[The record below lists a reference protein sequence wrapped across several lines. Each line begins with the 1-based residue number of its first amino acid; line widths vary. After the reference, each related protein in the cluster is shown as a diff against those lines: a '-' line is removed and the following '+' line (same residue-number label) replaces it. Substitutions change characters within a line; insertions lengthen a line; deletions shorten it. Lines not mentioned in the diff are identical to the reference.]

1 MSMSTLA
8 VVYIGT
14 DSAYPFEPFFGGRS
28 AFERCLDWLHSLS
41 CVSRVL
47 VCTDSGAA
55 APERAAYIA
64 EAAERAACEASEK
77 TYERRTLETPCTA
90 ALLAAAARAAKDC
103 GAERVLFALG
113 NCPFYDAALTQEL
126 LETHSRYAAEY
137 TFADCYPLG
146 FAPEVLDTGALGILA
161 RFAQGGEGIPQAAAD
176 AGRKSISFDSI
187 FGVIKTDVN
196 SFEIE
201 TVLSPL
207 DMRLYRLEFSCA
219 CKRTALSCRALYEAA
234 EKRHDFSPL
243 ALCRAAR
250 ETPAVLRTVPSFYY
264 IQIAV
269 PCTGTCTFCPYPAA
283 CGKKYGCQPAAIQ
296 GADAYMPYERFEEII
311 DAAQELSEQAVISLS
326 LWGEALLHPDIA
338 RCMSAV
344 LKKPGLSLCI
354 ETDGVNAGGELID
367 SIRRELSGIDWQ
379 NRLFWI
385 VSCDAADA
393 ETYAKLHG
401 CESGVF
407 AVVQRSIELL
417 EQAFPGC
424 VYEQFVRMNENE
436 QELERFYRYW
446 KEHGRALIQ
455 KYDNF
460 CGLLADKKTADLAP
474 AERKPCWHLR
484 RDMHI
489 LADGTV
495 PLCRERVLDS
505 SLGCVFSES
514 LETIWQ
520 RAAADETADPLCR
533 TCDEYYTFNF

>member
-219 CKRTALSCRALYEAA
+219 SKRTALSCRALYEAA

-250 ETPAVLRTVPSFYY
+250 ETPAVLRTVPSSMDSREVECFVFDKAGVWFYNDETN
-264 IQIAV
+264 AL
-269 PCTGTCTFCPYPAA
+269 
-283 CGKKYGCQPAAIQ
+283 
-296 GADAYMPYERFEEII
+296 
-311 DAAQELSEQAVISLS
+311 ELVSEGDKRMATTAGQDFV
-326 LWGEALLHPDIA
+326 
-338 RCMSAV
+338 
-344 LKKPGLSLCI
+344 
-354 ETDGVNAGGELID
+354 GVAPVTL
-367 SIRRELSGIDWQ
+367 
-379 NRLFWI
+379 
-385 VSCDAADA
+385 
-393 ETYAKLHG
+393 
-401 CESGVF
+401 VF
-407 AVVQRSIELL
+407 AVNQKKL
-417 EQAFPGC
+417 EKIDPGHAGEIMKSAD
-424 VYEQFVRMNENE
+424 VGAMMQN
-436 QELERFYRYW
+436 
-446 KEHGRALIQ
+446 A
-455 KYDNF
+455 
-460 CGLLADKKTADLAP
+460 LLACSAMGLA
-474 AERKPCWHLR
+474 A
-484 RDMHI
+484 
-489 LADGTV
+489 V
-495 PLCRERVLDS
+495 PRVWFDPQAVLDAM
-505 SLGCVFSES
+505 GKTMAEYEPQMAVTVGF
-514 LETIWQ
+514 
-520 RAAADETADPLCR
+520 AA
-533 TCDEYYTFNF
+533 